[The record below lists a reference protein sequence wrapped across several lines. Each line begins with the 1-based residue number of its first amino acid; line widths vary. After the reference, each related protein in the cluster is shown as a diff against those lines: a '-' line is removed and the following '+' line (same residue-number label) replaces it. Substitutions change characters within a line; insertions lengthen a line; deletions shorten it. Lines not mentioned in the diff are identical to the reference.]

1 MLLPGSRVSLFKDAC
16 SKLDDAILQ
25 AQGEDD
31 KHLTLTEKVISK
43 AAKSEERFLHG
54 AWLLAQGLMQLPG
67 CGDGDDDGKKMWK
80 VIKGV
85 WVEMLCFSAGRC
97 RGYMH
102 GKNLAYGG
110 EFLTYVALLMSNAG
124 LETFADKQQRMQLR
138 LSKEERLERAK
149 RTTEQD
155 TGNQAAGAVVVI
167 QEENAATP
175 STASASGQG
184 ECTTA
189 PALEVVVVEAV

>member
-1 MLLPGSRVSLFKDAC
+1 MLLPGSRTSLFKDA
-16 SKLDDAILQ
+16 LRELNGIFQ
-25 AQGEDD
+25 AQGEESEDD

-43 AAKSEERFLHG
+43 AARSKKGFLRD
-54 AWLLAQGLMQLPG
+54 AWVLAQGLMQLPG
-67 CGDGDDDGKKMWK
+67 CGDGDGDDNGKKMWK

-102 GKNLAYGG
+102 AKNLAYGG
-110 EFLTYVALLMSNAG
+110 EFLTYVALLMWNSG

-138 LSKEERLERAK
+138 LCKEERLERAK
-149 RTTEQD
+149 RTV
-155 TGNQAAGAVVVI
+155 VVVI
-167 QEENAATP
+167 QEENPATTP
-175 STASASGQG
+175 STTALASAQG

-189 PALEVVVVEAV
+189 PALEVMVVEAV